1 MIHLRKPCQ
10 PTNQILGA
18 GKHGEFMAEERET
31 TRQGSWEYGVQFKGV
46 GLEYQEKHDLAAK
59 MQNVPVEKV
68 GFSATILKM
77 LGSNHR

>member
-31 TRQGSWEYGVQFKGV
+31 TRQGS
-46 GLEYQEKHDLAAK
+46 
-59 MQNVPVEKV
+59 
-68 GFSATILKM
+68 
-77 LGSNHR
+77 